1 MMFHIIGMDSQK
13 MKEARLPIRKKKR
26 KNSPDGSY
34 RLNSL
39 TIKEITCKYKDKFVG
54 GRTENGRAVLMLDTC
69 KIKYVWQL
77 PAKKDIKYEQ

>member
-1 MMFHIIGMDSQK
+1 MS
-13 MKEARLPIRKKKR
+13 RKKRRK

-39 TIKEITCKYKDKFVG
+39 SIKEITSKYKDKFIGV
-54 GRTENGRAVLMLDTC
+54 RTENGRAVLILDTC

-77 PAKKDIKYEQ
+77 PAKKEKSYEQ

>member
-1 MMFHIIGMDSQK
+1 
-13 MKEARLPIRKKKR
+13 MKRKKK
-26 KNSPDGSY
+26 KNRPDNTY

-39 TIKEITCKYKDKFVG
+39 TIKEITSKYKDKFVSV
-54 GRTENGRAVLMLDTC
+54 RTENGRAVLMLDTC

>member
-1 MMFHIIGMDSQK
+1 
-13 MKEARLPIRKKKR
+13 MKRKKK
-26 KNSPDGSY
+26 KNRPHNTY

-39 TIKEITCKYKDKFVG
+39 TIKEITSKYKDKFVSV
-54 GRTENGRAVLMLDTC
+54 RTENGRAVLMLDTC